1 VVLYQGYEEPAVTVG
16 DDEIFKAAIARLD
29 TLVYLFYQLN
39 VDVDFV
45 VVCVSKRS
53 LEV

>member
-1 VVLYQGYEEPAVTVG
+1 MVLDQGYEEPAVTVG

-45 VVCVSKRS
+45 DACVSKRS